1 MVVSRRGEPDPI
13 TLLRFIAE
21 FESLHITGDEFPSV
35 NDARLRAI
43 LRECAELLAEAGVAT
58 KRSGRKLAKTSHSEA
73 VPANVERVVVLT
85 DGASR
90 GNPGPAGAG
99 WVLRSEGGQV
109 LQEGGAFLG
118 KRTNNEAEYEAVIA
132 GLKAAAQ
139 LGVRDVVLV
148 SDSELVVR
156 QINGKY
162 RIKNDRLLP
171 IHQAARELIQQFRRF
186 DIRHVPREQNADADR
201 CANRAI
207 DEALAG

>member
-1 MVVSRRGEPDPI
+1 MVVTRRGEPDPI

-21 FESLHITGDEFPSV
+21 YESLHIAGDEFPSV
-35 NDARLRAI
+35 SDARLRAI
-43 LRECAELLAEAGVAT
+43 LRECADLLAEAGVAT
-58 KRSGRKLAKTSHSEA
+58 KRSGRKLAKAAQSSASAT
-73 VPANVERVVVLT
+73 PVERVVILT
-85 DGASR
+85 DGAAR

-99 WVLRSEGGQV
+99 WVLRGENGEI
-109 LQEGGAFLG
+109 LQEGGQFLG
-118 KRTNNEAEYEAVIA
+118 RRTNNEAEYEAVVG
-132 GLKAAAQ
+132 GLKAAVQ
-139 LGVRDVVLV
+139 LGVRDVVLC

-162 RIKNDRLLP
+162 RIKNERLLP

-207 DEALAG
+207 DEAMTG